1 MILIG
6 QCVKSGVLMPV
17 SGEVGVVRH
26 ESFGATLHPPTTK
39 SKLIHGAPSVSYA
52 ASDYILRLVAG
63 IPHQL

>member
-1 MILIG
+1 
-6 QCVKSGVLMPV
+6 MPV